1 MSDVRAG
8 KEKNGS
14 WSQVVVAVDGVTVFI
29 MPPTAGAAEEEKEE
43 EDRGK
48 KSLWSMQASKMDEQF
63 LVRERRSI
71 NNDQWL
77 GDSDI

>member
-1 MSDVRAG
+1 MQCKRHVLLDANDTCQTYGRAG
-8 KEKNGS
+8 KNGF

-48 KSLWSMQASKMDEQF
+48 KSL
-63 LVRERRSI
+63 
-71 NNDQWL
+71 
-77 GDSDI
+77 

>member
-1 MSDVRAG
+1 MTARRLMRGYTSLLQCKRHILLDASGTCQTYGRAR
-8 KEKNGS
+8 KKNGS

-48 KSLWSMQASKMDEQF
+48 KSL
-63 LVRERRSI
+63 
-71 NNDQWL
+71 
-77 GDSDI
+77 

>member
-43 EDRGK
+43 EEDRGK
-48 KSLWSMQASKMDEQF
+48 KSL
-63 LVRERRSI
+63 
-71 NNDQWL
+71 
-77 GDSDI
+77 